1 MAARAKVGA
10 RNGAKFL
17 KTWAPLP
24 AALVALS
31 DLLISSWRRHP
42 LRIVFPFQQ
51 EALAQAKASLPRYQQ
66 PAGTPFP
73 AFPIYVISLARAEE
87 RRAAAKK
94 QLLSHGVNFT
104 FFDAV
109 DGGRRPLPD
118 ADVSR
123 GREPAVASPLLRP
136 ALLLTAVMPIV
147 CATALPQPIEAAPS
161 LNRSQPC
168 FCAGGVV
175 HKRAALAGHLR

>member
-1 MAARAKVGA
+1 M
-10 RNGAKFL
+10 

-73 AFPIYVISLARAEE
+73 AFPVYVISLARAEE

-109 DGGRRPLPD
+109 DGG
-118 ADVSR
+118 R